1 MSVSCA
7 EKVCQF
13 YPRKISTCGKKAN
26 KTKNKKP
33 RNITFNKNKIFTV
46 GLFTKM
52 FILAEKSDKNIES
65 RIFKS

>member
-1 MSVSCA
+1 M
-7 EKVCQF
+7 
-13 YPRKISTCGKKAN
+13 CGKSMLVLSQKNQYMRKKAN